1 MLGQFW
7 MVSGR
12 NRYYTFPKYVR
23 FYGSLHLWKG
33 HKKILYCEFPGVW
46 NHSASNPGSV
56 TLNRTNPSPI
66 KITACCST
74 LRTDFH
80 TDHVFQ
86 FKQVFR
92 SSGFFSRVNGT
103 KGTVPQSPWSLFPS
117 SSSILQNFVHLCCIG
132 LTSGSTYS
140 WLHSSQLCRQRHSV
154 HSVLLIVQPQEC
166 ADDAG
171 FTLVQSHCCT
181 LPSGPVSLSC
191 SPSAIFTS

>member
-1 MLGQFW
+1 M
-7 MVSGR
+7 
-12 NRYYTFPKYVR
+12 
-23 FYGSLHLWKG
+23 
-33 HKKILYCEFPGVW
+33 
-46 NHSASNPGSV
+46 
-56 TLNRTNPSPI
+56 
-66 KITACCST
+66 
-74 LRTDFH
+74 
-80 TDHVFQ
+80 
-86 FKQVFR
+86 FR

-171 FTLVQSHCCT
+171 FTLVQSHCRT

-191 SPSAIFTS
+191 SPSAIFTPQTFLKFVSYANFFSYDNTHTSRSVIQRKKGSATTPKTVQ